1 MVFCYSR
8 QIGLRQSSAKWNQ
21 TEINTIWSHLHV
33 ESKKKKTTH
42 RKRDK
47 TLVTRGGGWGQGK
60 LEKGDQNVQTSTL

>member
-1 MVFCYSR
+1 M
-8 QIGLRQSSAKWNQ
+8 WN
-21 TEINTIWSHLHV
+21 L
-33 ESKKKKTTH
+33 KKKTTH